1 MKTAHPF
8 WSSLLDVVR
17 GVSGLALILAAFT
30 GATVVVLMGLFG
42 TSPAQVVVPTILG
55 MTADEAAKAL
65 RSCGLTMKVS
75 GREYDPEVR
84 LDRVIRSKP
93 YEGKQVKKGRVV
105 ECILSLGPH
114 SVKMPDVTGM
124 TLPAAEGAVNDKGL
138 RVGEIVRRASDKD
151 VDLVLEQ
158 TPEAG
163 KAISRSQ
170 PVKLVVSGGAE
181 FGKMEDSQG
190 RTWIFRRLRITVP
203 RGPSLQRVEVL
214 VRGGDGDEQTV
225 YDRPHRPGEEADVNV
240 AVRSGWRV
248 KVRLQ
253 DEEVYSETVE

>member
-8 WSSLLDVVR
+8 WTSLLDVLR
-17 GVSGLALILAAFT
+17 GVSGLTLILAAFA
-30 GATVVVLMGLFG
+30 GASVVVLMGLLG
-42 TSPAQVVVPTILG
+42 TSPAQVVVPTIRG
-55 MTADEAAKAL
+55 MTADEAEKAL
-65 RSCGLTMKVS
+65 HARGLRMTVV
-75 GREYDPEVR
+75 GHEYDPEVR

-105 ECILSLGPH
+105 ECVVSLGPH
-114 SVKMPDVTGM
+114 SVKMPAVLGM
-124 TLPAAEGAVNDKGL
+124 TLPAAEGRITDKGL
-138 RVGEIVRRASDKD
+138 HVGELVRRASSKD

-163 KAISRSQ
+163 KTMPRSD
-170 PVKLVVSGGAE
+170 PVRLLVSGGAD
-181 FGKMEDSQG
+181 FGKLEDTQG

-203 RGPSLQRVEVL
+203 RGPSLQRVEVV
-214 VRGGDGDEQTV
+214 VRGQDGDEQTV
-225 YDRPHRPGEEADVNV
+225 YDRPHRPGDEADVNV

-253 DEEVYSETVE
+253 DEDVYNETIE